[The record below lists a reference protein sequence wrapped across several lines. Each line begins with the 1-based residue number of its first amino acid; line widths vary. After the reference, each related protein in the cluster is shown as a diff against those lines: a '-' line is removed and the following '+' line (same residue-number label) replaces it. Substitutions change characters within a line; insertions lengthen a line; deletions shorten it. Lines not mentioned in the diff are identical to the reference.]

1 MDLSHPA
8 IQQRVS
14 ESLTRLRSEGKGAVA
29 DALQAAL
36 AKAASAGPSR
46 PPTSAPPVAA
56 DVDALRAELTALR
69 QSFEVTTGALQR
81 ATAEQT
87 ALLRRLLTELGVS

>member
-36 AKAASAGPSR
+36 AKASSAGPPR

-56 DVDALRAELTALR
+56 DVDALRAEMTAMR
-69 QSFEVTTGALQR
+69 QSFEVVTGALQR
-81 ATAEQT
+81 GIADQT
-87 ALLRRLLTELGVS
+87 ALLRKLLTDLGVS

>member
-8 IQQRVS
+8 IQQRVT

-36 AKAASAGPSR
+36 AKASAGPPR

-56 DVDALRAELTALR
+56 DVDALRAEMTAMR
-69 QSFEVTTGALQR
+69 QSFEVVTGALQR
-81 ATAEQT
+81 GQAEQT
-87 ALLRRLLTELGVS
+87 ALLRKLLTDLGVS